1 MVGYD
6 LESDGSAAAEG
17 ADGYVVNDDLN
28 NGDVSKVMLL
38 GGLFAAGYALTAL
51 LDRNPEVSE
60 QEVEEEGFDYSS
72 LKEDGSWEE
81 LDSVVDTSGYAELT
95 ETTGY
100 LAITEEME
108 EVAAQLEEDT
118 VLETIVADAEYVKEH
133 IGMNGYYLGIYD
145 VNVPETAAET
155 FQDGTG
161 VCAEHANLFTAI
173 AREQGIPAVIRTG
186 ISRGVGHAWAEVPVQ
201 TEDGVE
207 YLIVDPTNNY
217 IGPYSENYIH
227 SFDAGHPFSQLSDA
241 LAITGNI
248 KDYDSMGKLLLYD
261 HEKLPDIAEALKDPG
276 AHMHEISE
284 AIAQAR
290 IEVPPEELEAME
302 LAAEYGHYIRN
313 GVRFGGLGLVSY
325 GFSSLGNKRKMSI
338 GGALK
343 SVALGIVG
351 GTVAT
356 ASSLIFGLG
365 QYMGIAGNIGAIYG
379 GSNTEKTTSELE
391 AEQAASCLASEE
403 HLFREE
409 E

>member
-6 LESDGSAAAEG
+6 LESDGSATSEA

-51 LDRNPEVSE
+51 LDRDPEVAE
-60 QEVEEEGFDYSS
+60 QKVEEEGFDYSS

-81 LDSVVDTSGYAELT
+81 LDSVVDDNGYAELT

-100 LAITEEME
+100 LAVTEEME
-108 EVAAQLEEDT
+108 EVASQLEEDT
-118 VLETIVADAEYVKEH
+118 VLETIVADSEYVKEH
-133 IGMNGYYLGIYD
+133 IGMNGYYIGIYN

-201 TEDGVE
+201 TEEGVQ

-227 SFDAGHPFSQLSDA
+227 SFDVGHPFSQLSDA